1 MKEENEFIKERD
13 LIVDEIG
20 GFSEEDFAK
29 SGISL
34 EEYSNPNA
42 ETISKLINYAKEEY
56 DQITI
61 YSE

>member
-1 MKEENEFIKERD
+1 MKENEFIKERD
-13 LIVDEIG
+13 VIVDEIG

-34 EEYSNPNA
+34 EEYSNPTA